1 MKKSILA
8 LSIAMAASSVSAA
21 EIYNEDGKV
30 VNVGGFATSITE
42 VSDGNTKS
50 IIESAIS
57 LDGSAEITGNLKAL
71 GFAKYRFDYNSG
83 EDKTPFLDRGFVG
96 FEGDFGKVVYGK
108 ADGAFGT
115 PHMSDVMVIGSDAI
129 KKNGNAADGGESVIN
144 YSHAIGP
151 VSFGLAHELKT
162 EKTATTTTQKLNAAK
177 DALIDE
183 VTSATTES
191 TSTAANVKFSQDMFA
206 VAASYG
212 VDKEND
218 TELKQLLVGASVTI
232 DDLFLGAAY
241 NKGTYNDSD
250 VKDYVGYE
258 VAAKYSMDKLTF
270 DVWYGIQE
278 TNDKQTEGGYGAGV
292 VYAFTSGV
300 NGKLGYRNATTDG
313 KEDVFKVVLG
323 YDF

>member
-83 EDKTPFLDRGFVG
+83 EDKTPFLDRGFAG

-162 EKTATTTTQKLNAAK
+162 EKTVEK
-177 DALIDE
+177 
-183 VTSATTES
+183 VTTES